1 MSSKL
6 ALFLPHL
13 SGSKRW
19 GKMDFEEGTMMVK
32 STKTLLRA
40 LTYFAFLGAAPLSA
54 VAQQS
59 SMDSPILIDVF
70 QDGSLYIT
78 YDEYL
83 DRQRRVLQA
92 QGTGQVVAPL
102 AAPTRPI
109 GAPNQPTRN
118 TITMSLQDQWLIGA
132 FR

>member
-19 GKMDFEEGTMMVK
+19 REMNFEEGTMMVK
-32 STKTLLRA
+32 TTKTLLRA
-40 LTYFAFLGAAPLSA
+40 LTYIAFLVAAPLLT

-59 SMDSPILIDVF
+59 NMDSPVLIDVF

-102 AAPTRPI
+102 AAPTLPI

>member
-40 LTYFAFLGAAPLSA
+40 LTYIAFLVAAPLSA

-92 QGTGQVVAPL
+92 QRTGQVVAP
-102 AAPTRPI
+102 TRPI
-109 GAPNQPTRN
+109 AAPNQPRRN

>member
-13 SGSKRW
+13 SGIKRW
-19 GKMDFEEGTMMVK
+19 GKMNCEEGTMMVK
-32 STKTLLRA
+32 TTKTLLRA
-40 LTYFAFLGAAPLSA
+40 LTYIAFLVAAPLSA

-92 QGTGQVVAPL
+92 QRTGQVVAPL

-109 GAPNQPTRN
+109 GAPNPPTRN